1 MTIGKLLVYAKTY
14 GMLNNQITKNM
25 LMIKFKRISE
35 GKRSVD
41 FEKYYL
47 LLTEL
52 AAVDNSIIERLE
64 LND

>member
-14 GMLNNQITKNM
+14 GMLNSHISKQM

-35 GKRSVD
+35 GKRSID
-41 FEKYYL
+41 FERYYA

-52 AAVDNSIIERLE
+52 VAIDNSLIERL
-64 LND
+64 